1 VRWLR
6 ISGRLAVIV
15 PLTIVTY
22 LTLVVVVFP
31 YGWLKRISRGPE
43 AAGRCVGRWRTAVFH
58 AWAGW
63 IAAVLGIR
71 FQVEGRPPSPP
82 FFLVSNH
89 LGYLDVI
96 VLASQVRCVFLAKS
110 EVAGWPAIGTICRAV
125 DTIFIDRE
133 IKRDIPRAM
142 GRIRRVVDTGRGVV
156 IFPEGSSTKG
166 DTVMRFRPSLL
177 EAAASAGHPVSY
189 AALSYRTPAGSA
201 PAHLAVCWWGE
212 MRFLSHLM
220 GLLAVPR
227 IHASLSFG
235 EERIQERD
243 RKTLARRLQ
252 YAVEERF
259 QPVV

>member
-1 VRWLR
+1 MRWLR

-15 PLTIVTY
+15 PLTFVSYVALVTVAF
-22 LTLVVVVFP
+22 L
-31 YGWLKRISRGPE
+31 YGLLMRMFRGRE
-43 AAGRCVGRWRTAVFH
+43 AARRAVGLWRTGVFH
-58 AWAGW
+58 VWSRW
-63 IAAVLGIR
+63 VAAVLGIR
-71 FQVEGRPPSPP
+71 FHVQGRPPIPP

-96 VLASQVRCVFLAKS
+96 VLASQVRCVFLARS
-110 EVAGWPAIGTICRAV
+110 DVAGWPVIGTICRAAN
-125 DTIFIDRE
+125 TIFIDRE

-142 GRIRRVVDTGRGVV
+142 GQICRILDTGRGVV
-156 IFPEGSSTKG
+156 IFPEGTSTRG
-166 DTVMRFRPSLL
+166 DTVERFRPSLL
-177 EAAASAGHPVSY
+177 EAAAGAGHPVSY

-201 PAHLAVCWWGE
+201 PAHLAVCWWGD
-212 MRFLSHLM
+212 MPFFSHLM